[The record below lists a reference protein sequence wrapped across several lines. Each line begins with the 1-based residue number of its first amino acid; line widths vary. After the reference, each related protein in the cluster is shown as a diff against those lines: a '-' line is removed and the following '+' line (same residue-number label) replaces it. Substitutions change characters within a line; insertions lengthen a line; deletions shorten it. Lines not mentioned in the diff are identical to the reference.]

1 MPSQAHG
8 KWSSEM
14 RTGDLSF
21 IPFVQLVIVHVGQAQ
36 AQARVFGK
44 GIPFQCIASNL
55 WCIYRSFRS
64 SILWSLSSHQTSK
77 TTSNQTIKP
86 SSHHT
91 IYDPRLGNPSKQP
104 WSFQDSTVV
113 LKHHPRTITLLSN
126 LETKSFL
133 CSLQV
138 IFKIPKSTFNPT
150 SCLSQIP
157 SPHREYINA
166 WLNLV
171 LDQRANKFRTVLPM
185 VSLL

>member
-36 AQARVFGK
+36 AQARVFWK

-55 WCIYRSFRS
+55 RCIYRSFRS

-86 SSHHT
+86 S
-91 IYDPRLGNPSKQP
+91 YDIRPTPGK
-104 WSFQDSTVV
+104 
-113 LKHHPRTITLLSN
+113 TLN
-126 LETKSFL
+126 TA
-133 CSLQV
+133 
-138 IFKIPKSTFNPT
+138 
-150 SCLSQIP
+150 SQIP
-157 SPHREYINA
+157 TLFSNTTWAPADDNLTLDFWNRALSMLSSSDTQDTQIYFQSYIMPIS
-166 WLNLV
+166 
-171 LDQRANKFRTVLPM
+171 DTKPTP
-185 VSLL
+185 